1 MQDERWQQAIIG
13 LVTLDLEGKIV
24 AVNQTFTDL
33 VGYTAT
39 ELCGNHIE
47 KVMNNGS
54 SFFFHS
60 WAVSIFPDV
69 CTPNVSY
76 VSAIFWCT

>member
-33 VGYTAT
+33 VG
-39 ELCGNHIE
+39 
-47 KVMNNGS
+47 
-54 SFFFHS
+54 
-60 WAVSIFPDV
+60 
-69 CTPNVSY
+69 
-76 VSAIFWCT
+76 